1 MGNPRNANGAARR
14 ALRRRV
20 AAVRAPCWICGLP
33 IDYDLPARHPHSY
46 ELDELVPVSNGGDPL
61 DPANVAPAHRI
72 CNQWRCAKSVAA
84 VERTR
89 AAARAMGSAWTPP
102 RCETC
107 RARRDAT
114 ESGRAAC
121 LLDCDPGGGAPGAPA
136 GRSARHRAFI
146 PPPVYK
152 KAGENLEDDLL
163 DFELPDFDGLG
174 DLDFSL
180 DGFDVLGEPDG
191 ITTRTM
197 SKPKYRI
204 PQKVTYEHAREFAR
218 DIAFERGMSCF
229 AIVSGN
235 FIFGDFVEA
244 LADMGKIDVRS
255 MTIQTLSMSEE
266 NIDSLVNIIE
276 TCDVERVTV
285 VLSDYWY
292 SHERRELVP
301 YLHDELTRDGMETR
315 IAYAS
320 CHTKIW
326 NIETWGGNKLTIHG
340 SANMRSSRNIEQIQ
354 IDQCDEL
361 YDFVEEFTDR
371 IVEKYAVVNE
381 GAKRPRSLRGENL
394 WQAVASEAEAAE
406 EAAGSCRRPRSAG
419 CRSE

>member
-1 MGNPRNANGAARR
+1 M
-14 ALRRRV
+14 
-20 AAVRAPCWICGLP
+20 
-33 IDYDLPARHPHSY
+33 
-46 ELDELVPVSNGGDPL
+46 
-61 DPANVAPAHRI
+61 
-72 CNQWRCAKSVAA
+72 
-84 VERTR
+84 
-89 AAARAMGSAWTPP
+89 
-102 RCETC
+102 
-107 RARRDAT
+107 
-114 ESGRAAC
+114 
-121 LLDCDPGGGAPGAPA
+121 
-136 GRSARHRAFI
+136 
-146 PPPVYK
+146 
-152 KAGENLEDDLL
+152 EDDLL

-244 LADMGKIDVRS
+244 LVDMGKIDVRS